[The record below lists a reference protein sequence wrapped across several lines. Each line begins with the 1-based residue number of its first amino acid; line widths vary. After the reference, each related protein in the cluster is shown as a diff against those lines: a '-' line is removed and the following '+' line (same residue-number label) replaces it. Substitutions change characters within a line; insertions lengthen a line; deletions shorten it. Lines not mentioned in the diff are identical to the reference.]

1 MLERT
6 RFEAQLE
13 IADLVSKCES
23 YRLRLGEQL
32 IGESNEENRNT
43 HQLYQVFLGSF
54 FLLNSKKIFHLRHLI
69 NISLQLE
76 KS

>member
-32 IGESNEENRNT
+32 IGENNEVNRNT
-43 HQLYQVFLGSF
+43 HEMLQVFL
-54 FLLNSKKIFHLRHLI
+54 KIFYFKPTQTI
-69 NISLQLE
+69 II
-76 KS
+76 K

>member
-32 IGESNEENRNT
+32 IGENNEVNRNT
-43 HQLYQVFLGSF
+43 HQMLQVFF
-54 FLLNSKKIFHLRHLI
+54 
-69 NISLQLE
+69 
-76 KS
+76 KSILF